1 MDRTVNSYKGTFIL
15 VSDYLPVKVRETLH
29 CYEAELSLSIL
40 GFSYADKQN
49 YANIFRIILPGR
61 VHEIVESVLAE
72 AYTKF
77 YRLI

>member
-1 MDRTVNSYKGTFIL
+1 M
-15 VSDYLPVKVRETLH
+15 RETLY

-40 GFSYADKQN
+40 GFSYADMQN

-72 AYTKF
+72 VYTKF
-77 YRLI
+77 YRLL